1 MWTLLFTAVAALSL
15 GLAIAAFALQAEEEA
30 GQEHR

>member
-15 GLAIAAFALQAEEEA
+15 GLCLAAFALQADEEEA
-30 GQEHR
+30 AR